1 MIFDRTTAVMDF
13 GTSKISTIIAK
24 KSDYEVDYFGLGVC
38 EYAGFRNGVWLAPED
53 LEESIYLSKTDAESQ
68 SRKKIKR
75 VNVVIPGEWCLTVF
89 VKAEVKTD
97 DLTGKISQIDID
109 KLIDSSINQVNWP
122 EDYAVINAKPV
133 VYLLDGLSRRH
144 SPIGHYARI
153 IEAYVSITAVDVIFM
168 QDIQDILDRLGI
180 GVDEFIPST
189 VSMGK
194 YINEHST
201 KKTNIVI
208 DTGYY
213 STDIIICEEEK
224 VIAHRNLPV
233 GGFHITSDIMS
244 FLDKDIYTA
253 ELIKRNAAVGMDSLG
268 LNKIMLDGQSGSKIQ
283 FPLDKTQDL
292 ITNRLYE
299 IMSVVQGDASRNGV
313 EINNRCGVYIT
324 GGGIARMQGARG
336 MCSKMIE
343 ENINILK
350 PSRPIQAN
358 EQYTSVCAAM
368 DYILDEN
375 IRGIS
380 LKNYKKTTR

>member
-1 MIFDRTTAVMDF
+1 MIFDKTTAVMDF
-13 GTSKISTIIAK
+13 GTSKISTLIAK
-24 KSDYEVDYFGLGVC
+24 KGDYEVDYFGLGVC

-53 LEESIYLSKTDAESQ
+53 LEESIYLSKMDAENQ
-68 SRKKIKR
+68 SRKKIKK

-89 VKAEVKTD
+89 VKAEVRTD
-97 DLTGKISQIDID
+97 DLTGRISQIDVD
-109 KLIDSSINQVNWP
+109 KLIQEGIDQVNWP
-122 EDYAVINAKPV
+122 EDYAVINARPV
-133 VYLLDGLSRRH
+133 VYLLDGLSRRL
-144 SPIGHYARI
+144 SPIGHFAKTV
-153 IEAYVSITAVDVIFM
+153 EAYVSITAVDLIFM
-168 QDIQDILDRLGI
+168 QDIQEILDRLGI
-180 GVDEFIPST
+180 GIDEFIPST

-194 YINEHST
+194 YISEHSG

-253 ELIKRNAAVGMDSLG
+253 ELIKRNSAVGMDSLG
-268 LNKIMLDGQSGSKIQ
+268 LNKIMLDGQSGSKVQ
-283 FPLDKTQDL
+283 FPIDKAQDL

-299 IMSVVQGDASRNGV
+299 IISVVQGDAARNGV
-313 EINNRCGVYIT
+313 EINNRCGVFIT

-336 MCSKMIE
+336 MCSNMIG
-343 ENINILK
+343 ENISILK
-350 PSRPIQAN
+350 PSKPIQAN
-358 EQYTSVCAAM
+358 EQYTSVCAGM
-368 DYILDEN
+368 DYILDDN
-375 IRGIS
+375 NRGIS